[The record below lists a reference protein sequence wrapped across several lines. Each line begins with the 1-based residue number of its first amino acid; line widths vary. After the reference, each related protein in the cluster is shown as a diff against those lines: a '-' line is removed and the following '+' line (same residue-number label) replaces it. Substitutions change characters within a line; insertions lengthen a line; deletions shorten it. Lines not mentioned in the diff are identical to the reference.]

1 MIKIN
6 LALKKQGAATQS
18 SSVGSG
24 GNKMLAGR
32 LRLLTV
38 DEVRELPLRRLGIP
52 LAAAFLASQ
61 SVDYAKTSRL
71 EELRIERE
79 KVNQDV
85 NAIQVKLKKLS
96 YVDDLKKQVETD
108 FRQVELKLG
117 VIHKLILERKGL
129 AELMAGV
136 ADSTPRDIW
145 LSALSVDAENALFS
159 GSSTGF
165 IHLTEFIKN
174 LTASGL
180 FSSVD
185 LTSSAQGKGK
195 EVDKLGSDVISFEL
209 RALRKRN

>member
-1 MIKIN
+1 VIKIN
-6 LALKKQGAATQS
+6 LALKKQGAVTQS

-61 SVDYAKTSRL
+61 SVDYVKTSRL

-85 NAIQVKLKKLS
+85 NAMQVKLKKLS

-174 LTASGL
+174 LTASGF